1 MIRSSAHSLRFTN
14 PGKVQLVGELIGEY
28 RLFVQCIINDIVGEG
43 VPAWNISQAQTDWT
57 SRARIIYPQNISS
70 SSQRGCQQGFSK
82 LLGKQAIMMLKAATE
97 KRRKQLFVLANL
109 QREGGKYKRLQSKVD
124 RQPLVK
130 PDASGINLELDSR
143 FVSFQETDI
152 FCLSNS
158 HPLVFHTL
166 ESPSKELECSNKWQT
181 KGILKVCVRIS
192 EDTLR
197 SNLRST
203 NKNVSGSQIVGQTR
217 D

>member
-1 MIRSSAHSLRFTN
+1 MIRSSAHSLRFAN
-14 PGKVQLVGELIGEY
+14 PGKVRLVGELIGEY
-28 RLFVQCIINDIVGEG
+28 RLFVQCIINDIWEKGF
-43 VPAWNISQAQTDWT
+43 PAWNIFPSSNRLDFKGKNHLPTKYLKQFPTWMSARLQQA
-57 SRARIIYPQNISS
+57 A
-70 SSQRGCQQGFSK
+70 
-82 LLGKQAIMMLKAATE
+82 GKQAIMMLKAATE

-166 ESPSKELECSNKWQT
+166 ESPSKELDAPTS
-181 KGILKVCVRIS
+181 GRLKES
-192 EDTLR
+192 
-197 SNLRST
+197 
-203 NKNVSGSQIVGQTR
+203 
-217 D
+217 